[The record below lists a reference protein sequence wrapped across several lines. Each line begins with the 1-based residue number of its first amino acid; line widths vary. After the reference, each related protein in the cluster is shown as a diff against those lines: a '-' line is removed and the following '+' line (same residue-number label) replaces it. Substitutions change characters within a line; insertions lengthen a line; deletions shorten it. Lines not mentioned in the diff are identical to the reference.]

1 MSIDMLKIIGV
12 ADPPRANQNSL
23 VGKIH
28 AVVNSD
34 KGNEVAVKGDP
45 LPQDE
50 SNETTKVEQA
60 VNQINQYVQTLSRD
74 LQFSVDEDSGR
85 TVVKVLDTET
95 KEVIRQIPSEELLKI
110 ARHLTD
116 GGGLLLKVQA

>member
-1 MSIDMLKIIGV
+1 MSIEMLKV
-12 ADPPRANQNSL
+12 ANVTDPPRVNQSTL

-28 AVVNSD
+28 AIAKSD
-34 KGNEVAVKGDP
+34 KGNEVAAIGDP

-50 SNETTKVEQA
+50 SNDTAKVEQA
-60 VNQINQYVQTLSRD
+60 VNQVNQYVQTLSRD

-110 ARHLTD
+110 AKHLTD